1 MCITHFYSLFNH
13 GNILQSHR
21 KFDESTAS
29 FLMEAEIES
38 SVQEVYLTLHYGNTR
53 IIFINLTN

>member
-21 KFDESTAS
+21 KFDESTVS

-38 SVQEVYLTLHYGNTR
+38 SVQEVYLTLHYGNTSY
-53 IIFINLTN
+53 IY